1 MAFSLQVNEANIKV
15 IFEGNVGIDQART
28 LWEQL
33 MKAGVPD
40 SVLTV
45 DAGACH
51 SADFSIL
58 QLLWSARAL
67 AKSFAVENP
76 SAAFVGSLD
85 RAGMRR
91 VFREA
96 LREQQ

>member
-1 MAFSLQVNEANIKV
+1 MAFSLQVNEAHIKV
-15 IFEGNVGIDQART
+15 IFEGNVGIDQARAM
-28 LWEQL
+28 WEQL

-40 SVLTV
+40 SVVTV

-58 QLLWSARAL
+58 QLLWAARAL
-67 AKSFAVENP
+67 AKVFAVEKS
-76 SAAFVGSLD
+76 SAAFLGSLD

-91 VFREA
+91 AFRDA
-96 LREQQ
+96 LRDQP

>member
-15 IFEGNVGIDQART
+15 IFEEDVRVDQARG

-40 SVLTV
+40 SVLTI
-45 DAGACH
+45 DAKACR
-51 SADFSIL
+51 SVDFSIL
-58 QLLWSARAL
+58 QLLWAARAL
-67 AKSFAVENP
+67 AKSLVVENP

-91 VFREA
+91 AFREA
-96 LREQQ
+96 LRGQQ